1 MDRNWR
7 FRGIRQVDVTA
18 LLYRPPED
26 DIVAHRYTHK
36 RLPPGILM
44 IRGGPNWLSQITW
57 DPLIQHMFDF
67 GGVDTDDVVAGFK
80 YLTREHIV
88 DTEKVAV
95 TGRSWGGYLRM
106 TCMTL
111 YPGIWA
117 AGSAVVPFMNWFT
130 AHTNSRADFQHWD
143 IQNFGD
149 PQENYELWY
158 ERSPYYFLDEIQA
171 SIQMI
176 CGANDVRCPASESL
190 QTSEKLL
197 NLSKEFVYVLYPDEG
212 HSFLRRKTL

>member
-1 MDRNWR
+1 
-7 FRGIRQVDVTA
+7 
-18 LLYRPPED
+18 
-26 DIVAHRYTHK
+26 
-36 RLPPGILM
+36 M

-57 DPLIQHMFDF
+57 DPLIQHMVSRGWVVLAPHYRGSTGYGKEWQQVSRFDF

-95 TGRSWGGYLRM
+95 TGRSWGGYLTM

-171 SIQMI
+171 PIQMI

-197 NLSKEFVYVLYPDEG
+197 NLSKEFV
-212 HSFLRRKTL
+212 